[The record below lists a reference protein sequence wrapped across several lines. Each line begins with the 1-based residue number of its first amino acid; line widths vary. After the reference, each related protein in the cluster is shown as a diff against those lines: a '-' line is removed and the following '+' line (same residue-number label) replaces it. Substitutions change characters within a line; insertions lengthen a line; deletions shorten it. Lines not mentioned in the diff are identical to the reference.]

1 VTTDTLANLG
11 PREQLRAG
19 RMPRRLVQL
28 VVGLWLYG
36 TSMAMMIRS
45 ALGLDPWDV
54 FHSGLMSRA
63 GLSFGVIVTI
73 VGALVLLAWI
83 PLRQMPGVGTVANV
97 LVIGVATDVSL
108 WLMPAPESVLV
119 RVLLLLGGIL
129 LNGLAGALYIGAQLG
144 PGPRDGLMTG
154 IARRT
159 RFSLRLVR
167 TTIEVAVLVIGF
179 ALGGVVGVGT
189 VLYALAIG
197 PLVQKMLPWVVV
209 RLTSPAAASPVGD
222 EPGIAPPGAI

>member
-1 VTTDTLANLG
+1 VATDLLVNIT

-19 RMPRRLVQL
+19 RMPRRLLQL

-45 ALGLDPWDV
+45 GLGLDPWDV
-54 FHSGLMSRA
+54 LHSGLTDKT
-63 GLSFGVIVTI
+63 GLSFGAVVTI
-73 VGALVLLAWI
+73 VGALVLLLWI
-83 PLRQMPGVGTVANV
+83 PLRQMPGLGTVANV
-97 LVIGVATDVSL
+97 LVIGVATDVGL
-108 WLMPAPESVLV
+108 WLMPVPGSLLIRVPLLV
-119 RVLLLLGGIL
+119 GSIV

-144 PGPRDGLMTG
+144 SGPRDGLMTG
-154 IARRT
+154 IARRS

-167 TTIEVAVLVIGF
+167 TAIEVTVIGIGF

-197 PLVQKMLPWVVV
+197 PLVQAMLPWVTV
-209 RLTSPAAASPVGD
+209 RLVRPTAPEAACCGKPISSAD
-222 EPGIAPPGAI
+222 